1 MTAPQG
7 TPGWH
12 AARLGRITASSVG
25 AILGHSPHTTR
36 AAVLRRMV
44 RDALHAPREFTGNA
58 ATEWGTA
65 MEPMAIG
72 EWEDRTGL
80 RATASG
86 FIPHEDWAGCSPDGL
101 VDDDEGLE
109 AKCPFGLRHDPNP
122 VFKSVREL
130 SHYYDQVQF
139 SLFVTG
145 RNKWHFSQWTPHGHR
160 DETVHP
166 DQEWRDNAL
175 PKLRQFYAEY
185 LDALNDPAEHIQDL
199 RVTIDTPTAHQMV
212 AEWDQLCEAEERAKE
227 RKKDLLVEMVTAAK
241 DQDAHFAGRKLTRVE
256 KAGAVSYAKALK
268 ALCPEADLGK
278 WTGKATTY
286 WKLS

>member
-1 MTAPQG
+1 MTAPQRS
-7 TPGWH
+7 PEWH
-12 AARLGRITASSVG
+12 AARIGRITASSVG
-25 AILGHSPHTTR
+25 AILGHSPHTAR

-44 RDALHAPREFTGNA
+44 RDALNAPREFTGNA

-65 MEPMAIG
+65 MEEMAIG

-80 RATASG
+80 STTESG
-86 FIPHEDWAGCSPDGL
+86 FIPYEDWAGCSPDRNVG
-101 VDDDEGLE
+101 DDEGLE
-109 AKCPFGLRHDPNP
+109 VKCPYGLSRDPNP
-122 VFKSVREL
+122 IFKSLREL
-130 SHYYDQVQF
+130 PHYYDQVQF

-145 RNKWHFSQWTPHGHR
+145 RNKWHFSQWTLHGHR

-166 DQEWRDNAL
+166 DQEWRDHSL
-175 PKLRQFYAEY
+175 PILRQFYAEY
-185 LDALNDPAEHIQDL
+185 LDALSDPADHIRDL

-212 AEWDQLCEAEERAKE
+212 AEWDQLCEAIERATE
-227 RKKDLLVEMVTAAK
+227 RRKDLLAEMVAAAK

-268 ALCPEADLGK
+268 ALVPGADLGK
-278 WTGKATTY
+278 WTGAPSSY